1 MAATRSSARSRSSA
15 DVEGSRPAGEHD
27 IASIVELA
35 VAMRAEL
42 AALRGGNLWV
52 EREAWPEPL
61 EDTYRALLARDDARV
76 VVGTIDNVVLGF
88 GAVVVE
94 RLRSGANLGVVT
106 DLFVDEG
113 AREVGVGEGII
124 DDLIAFCAERG
135 CIGIDAIALPGHR
148 ATKNFFEE
156 HRFTAR
162 ALTMHRRLEAR
173 A

>member
-1 MAATRSSARSRSSA
+1 
-15 DVEGSRPAGEHD
+15 VEGSRPAGEHD

-35 VAMRAEL
+35 AAMRAEL
-42 AALRGGNLWV
+42 AAIRGGTLWV

-61 EDTYRALLARDDARV
+61 DEAYRALLGRDDAHV
-76 VVGTIDNVVLGF
+76 VVGTIDDVVLGF

-94 RLRSGANLGVVT
+94 RLRSGASLGIVT

-113 AREVGVGEGII
+113 AREVGVGERIVA
-124 DDLIAFCAERG
+124 DLIAFCTDRD

-156 HRFTAR
+156 HHFTAR
-162 ALTMHRRLEAR
+162 ALTMHRRTAPEA
-173 A
+173 